1 MEKILIITSKPD
13 LHADYLEEKL
23 NKQKIQFVRFNA
35 DELANRFL
43 VTYTGNGGHIVL
55 ETKDGKKHKSFK
67 LDEITA
73 IWYRKPF
80 LTKFDRIK
88 QNTNTAF
95 AGRETDAY
103 LQDLCLSLLE
113 SNCKWINYPE
123 SNRTADN
130 KILQLRLAQQLGLRI
145 PKTIITNN
153 AEEVLDFS
161 KDLEPKQLIYKTLSH
176 PFISETAETFQSV
189 FTSHLEIS
197 PQTMESIKF
206 APCLIQEQID
216 KDHELRI
223 TVIGDKLFNARIFS
237 QDTLSTSIDWRRDQH
252 KIKLRQELATL
263 DPDIEHLCFQLLKQ
277 LNLVFGTIDMIITP
291 SGEYVF
297 LEINPNGQWLWIET
311 ILGAPISDALIAEL
325 ISV

>member
-23 NKQKIQFVRFNA
+23 NKQKMQFVRFNA

-55 ETKDGKKHKSFK
+55 ETKDGKKHESFK
-67 LDEITA
+67 PNEITS

-80 LTKFDRIK
+80 LTKFDQIK
-88 QNTNTAF
+88 QNTNMAF

-103 LQDLCLSLLE
+103 LQDLCLSLFE
-113 SNCKWINYPE
+113 SKCKWINHPE

-130 KILQLRLAQQLGLRI
+130 KILQLRLAQQLGLHV
-145 PKTIITNN
+145 PKTIVTND

-161 KDLEPKQLIYKTLSH
+161 KRFEPKQLIYKTLSH
-176 PFISETAETFQSV
+176 PFISETVETFRSV
-189 FTSHLEIS
+189 FTSRLEIS

-223 TVIGDKLFNARIFS
+223 TVIGDRLFTARIFS
-237 QDTLSTSIDWRRDQH
+237 QDTLSTAIDWRRDQH

-263 DPDIEHLCFQLLKQ
+263 DPNIERLCFQLLKQ
-277 LNLVFGTIDMIITP
+277 LNLIFGTIDMIVTP
-291 SGEYVF
+291 TGEYIF
-297 LEINPNGQWLWIET
+297 LEVNPNGQWLWIET
-311 ILGAPISDALIAEL
+311 ILGAPISDALITEL

>member
-43 VTYTGNGGHIVL
+43 VTYTENGGHVIL
-55 ETKDGKKHKSFK
+55 ETKDGKKCELFK
-67 LDEITA
+67 PNEITA

-88 QNTNTAF
+88 QNINVAF

-103 LQDLCLSLLE
+103 LQDLCLSLFE
-113 SNCKWINYPE
+113 SGCKWINHPE
-123 SNRTADN
+123 SNRVADN
-130 KILQLRLAQQLGLRI
+130 KIFQLRLAQQLGLHV
-145 PKTIITNN
+145 PKTIVTNN
-153 AEEVLDFS
+153 TEEVLDFY
-161 KDLEPKQLIYKTLSH
+161 KHIEPKQLIYKTLSH
-176 PFISETAETFQSV
+176 PFISETAETFRSV

-197 PQTMESIKF
+197 QQTMESIKF

-223 TVIGDKLFNARIFS
+223 TVIGDRLFTARIFS
-237 QDTLSTSIDWRRDQH
+237 QDTLSTTIDWRRDQH

-263 DPDIEHLCFQLLKQ
+263 DPNIERLCFQLLKQ
-277 LNLVFGTIDMIITP
+277 LNLIFGTIDMIVTP
-291 SGEYVF
+291 TGEHVF
-297 LEINPNGQWLWIET
+297 LEVNPNGQWLWIET
-311 ILGAPISDALIAEL
+311 ILGAPISDALITEL
-325 ISV
+325 V